1 MLSPQLEKCIRAA
14 FQFATQNRHEY
25 LTIEHLLLMLLDDVA
40 VKEILEACG
49 GKIEPL
55 RQNIKK
61 FLDENSPVLESVESD
76 DEESTQ
82 SPTMTLALERLLH
95 RTMVRV
101 RSAGR
106 EVVDTG
112 KILIEIFNEPEC
124 HAAWFLSEQG
134 LNRLELIQ
142 YYSHALTGPPRAGTE
157 SASKQ
162 NQTASQQNSDIKD
175 EILEKFCVSVN
186 RKVAEGRIDPIVGRD
201 DLIER
206 MIEILCRKTKN
217 NPILVGDPGVGKT
230 AVVDGLAARIV
241 QKKVP
246 QRLLSAEIYSLDMG
260 ALLAGTRYRGDF
272 EERLKGV
279 VKAIEARPRG
289 ILFIDEIHTV
299 VGAGSTSGGAM
310 DASNLLK
317 PSLADA
323 SLSCIGATTFKEYR
337 AHIEKDRALSR
348 RFQKI
353 EVREP
358 TADEA
363 VLILEGVKGRYEEHH
378 GVIYAK
384 SAVRGAVELSVKHIH
399 GRFLPDKALDV
410 IDEAGAKVSLRA
422 DALKSKALPTVQLRD
437 IEKVVASMAQIPE
450 RSVSAD
456 QKHQLQNLET
466 DLKKAI
472 FGQNA
477 AIETIV
483 SAIHI
488 SRSGLANPQRPIG
501 CYLFAG
507 PTGVGKTEL
516 TKQLAKSLG
525 VSLHRFDMSE
535 YMERHTVSRLVGA
548 PPGYVG
554 YDEGGLLT
562 EAVTK
567 TPYCVVLLD
576 EIEKAHGEVHNI
588 LLQVMDSGRLT
599 DASGRTADFR
609 NAIIILTSNAGA
621 RELSSQGLGFVP
633 ESTESRALEAV
644 KRHFSPEFFNRL
656 DAVVSFHRLSD
667 DIMLKIIDKTLAALC
682 VTLLE
687 KKVTLEVTDTAR
699 FWLKDKGFDPTL
711 GARPLERVID
721 REVKQ
726 RLVKELLFGPL
737 AKGGHCIVDLA
748 DNALHFTSSPK
759 IEGVARSERHARKN
773 TAKDAKIESAAGS
786 AAHRT
791 E

>member
-14 FQFATQNRHEY
+14 FQFATKHRHEY
-25 LTIEHLLLMLLDDVA
+25 LTIEHLLLMLLDDPS
-40 VKEILEACG
+40 VKEILEHCG
-49 GKIEPL
+49 GKIDSL
-55 RQNIKK
+55 RTELTK
-61 FLDENSPVLESVESD
+61 FLNENSPVVEIKD
-76 DEESTQ
+76 IENEDEQ
-82 SPTMTLALERLLH
+82 AFSPTMTLALERLIH
-95 RTMVRV
+95 RTIVRV

-112 KILIEIFNEPEC
+112 KILIEIFNEPDC
-124 HAAWFLSEQG
+124 HAAWFLEEQG
-134 LNRLELIQ
+134 LNRLEMIQ
-142 YYSHALTGPPRAGTE
+142 YYSHALTSAQRGGTEAPPREQQTTSGQPAAGKE
-157 SASKQ
+157 
-162 NQTASQQNSDIKD
+162 D
-175 EILEKFCVSVN
+175 ILEKFCIRLN
-186 RKVAEGRIDPIVGRD
+186 RKVEEGKVDPVVGRD
-201 DLIER
+201 DLIDR

-246 QRLLSAEIYSLDMG
+246 KRLLDAEIYSLDMG
-260 ALLAGTRYRGDF
+260 SLLAGTRYRGDF

-279 VKAIEARPRG
+279 VKAIENRPHG

-299 VGAGSTSGGAM
+299 VGAGATSGGAM

-317 PSLADA
+317 PSLADGR
-323 SLSCIGATTFKEYR
+323 LSCIGSTTFKEYR

-348 RFQKI
+348 RFQKV

-358 TADEA
+358 TEDETIS
-363 VLILEGVKGRYEEHH
+363 ILDGVKGRYEEHH
-378 GVIYAK
+378 GIVYSKNSIRA
-384 SAVRGAVELSVKHIH
+384 AVELSVKHIH

-410 IDEAGAKVSLRA
+410 LDEAGAKVSLRSEG
-422 DALKSKALPTVQLRD
+422 LTSRTVPTVQLRD
-437 IEKVVASMAQIPE
+437 IEKVVAAMAQIPE

-456 QKHQLQNLET
+456 QKMQLQNLES

-472 FGQNA
+472 YGQDA

-483 SAIHI
+483 AAIHL
-488 SRSGLANPQRPIG
+488 SRSGLANPMRPIG

-516 TKQLAKSLG
+516 SKQLAKSLG

-567 TPYCVVLLD
+567 TPYCVILLD
-576 EIEKAHGEVHNI
+576 EIEKAHPEVHNI

-609 NAIIILTSNAGA
+609 NAIVILTSNAGA
-621 RELSSQGLGFVP
+621 RELSGQGLGFMP
-633 ESTESRALEAV
+633 DSTESRALDAV
-644 KRHFSPEFFNRL
+644 KKQFSPEFFNRL
-656 DAVVSFHRLSD
+656 DAVVSFHRLSEHV
-667 DIMLKIIDKTLAALC
+667 MLQIVDKSLATLSESLR
-682 VTLLE
+682 T
-687 KKVTLEVTDTAR
+687 KKVSLEVTVAAR
-699 FWLKDKGFDPTL
+699 EWLKNKGFDPAY
-711 GARPLERVID
+711 GARPLERVVD

-737 AKGGHCIVDLA
+737 AKGGHCVVDVK
-748 DNALHFTSSPK
+748 DNQLILSGKENDSTS
-759 IEGVARSERHARKN
+759 RSERNDRK
-773 TAKDAKIESAAGS
+773 TAKKSIEV
-786 AAHRT
+786 
-791 E
+791 

>member
-14 FQFATQNRHEY
+14 FQFAGQSRHEY
-25 LTIEHLLLMLLDDVA
+25 LTIEHLLLMLLDDVS
-40 VKEILEACG
+40 VREILENCG

-55 RQNIKK
+55 RRDLKK
-61 FLDENSPVLESVESD
+61 FIEENTPVVEVSETES
-76 DEESTQ
+76 EEEKSF
-82 SPTMTLALERLLH
+82 SPTMTLALERLIH
-95 RTMVRV
+95 RAMVRV

-112 KILIEIFNEPEC
+112 KILIEIFNETDC
-124 HAAWFLSEQG
+124 HAAWFLEEQG
-134 LNRLELIQ
+134 LNRLEMIQ
-142 YYSHALTGPPRAGTE
+142 YYSHALSNAQRGGTQPTDRDSSSAAGQATPAKE
-157 SASKQ
+157 
-162 NQTASQQNSDIKD
+162 D
-175 EILEKFCVSVN
+175 ILEKFCILLN
-186 RKVAEGRIDPIVGRD
+186 RKVAEGRVDPIVGRD
-201 DLIER
+201 DLIDR

-241 QKKVP
+241 QGKVP
-246 QRLLSAEIYSLDMG
+246 KRLLQAEIYSLDMG

-279 VKAIEARPRG
+279 VRAVEARPRG

-299 VGAGSTSGGAM
+299 VGAGATSGGAM

-317 PSLADA
+317 PNLANGL
-323 SLSCIGATTFKEYR
+323 LSCIGSTTFKEFR

-348 RFQKI
+348 RFQKV

-358 TADEA
+358 TEEETIS
-363 VLILEGVKGRYEEHH
+363 ILEGVKSRYEEHH
-378 GVIYAK
+378 GVVYAK
-384 SAVRGAVELSVKHIH
+384 TAIRAAVELSVKHIH

-410 IDEAGAKVSLRA
+410 IDEAGAKVSLRSEEA
-422 DALKSKALPTVQLRD
+422 AKKPAGEWPSVQLRD
-437 IEKVVASMAQIPE
+437 IEKVIASMAQIPE

-456 QKHQLQNLET
+456 QKLQLQHLEV

-472 FGQNA
+472 YGQDN

-483 SAIHI
+483 SAIHM
-488 SRSGLANPQRPIG
+488 SRSGLANPMRPIG

-516 TKQLAKSLG
+516 TKQLAKCLG
-525 VSLHRFDMSE
+525 VTLHRFDMSE
-535 YMERHTVSRLVGA
+535 YTERHTVSRLVGA

-576 EIEKAHGEVHNI
+576 EIEKAHPEVHNI

-609 NAIIILTSNAGA
+609 NAIVILTSNAGA
-621 RELSSQGLGFVP
+621 RELSGQGLGFLP
-633 ESTESRALEAV
+633 ESAESRALDAV
-644 KRHFSPEFFNRL
+644 KKHFTPEFFNRL

-667 DIMLKIIDKTLAALC
+667 PVMLKIVDKSLHALREMLSAKKVSMDVTEAAL
-682 VTLLE
+682 
-687 KKVTLEVTDTAR
+687 A
-699 FWLKDKGFDPTL
+699 WLKKTGFDPAY
-711 GARPLERVID
+711 GARPLERVVD

-737 AKGGHCIVDLA
+737 AKGGHCVVDVK
-748 DNALHFTSSPK
+748 DGALVVHGTARGDTAGSSRN
-759 IEGVARSERHARKN
+759 ERKN
-773 TAKDAKIESAAGS
+773 TKKVVPV
-786 AAHRT
+786 
-791 E
+791 

>member
-1 MLSPQLEKCIRAA
+1 VLSPQLEKCIRAA
-14 FQFATQNRHEY
+14 FQFATKHRHEY
-25 LTIEHLLLMLLDDVA
+25 LTIEHLLLTLLDDSSVR
-40 VKEILEACG
+40 ELLESCG
-49 GKIEPL
+49 AKVEPL
-55 RQNIKK
+55 RTDIIK
-61 FLDENSPVLESVESD
+61 FLDENSPVVDLAD
-76 DEESTQ
+76 TDAKDEAGFT
-82 SPTMTLALERLLH
+82 PTMTLALERLIH

-112 KILIEIFNEPEC
+112 KILIEIFNEPDC
-124 HAAWFLSEQG
+124 HAAWFLEEQG
-134 LNRLELIQ
+134 LNRLEMIQ
-142 YYSHALTGPPRAGTE
+142 FYSHALTGAQRGGTDSAQRDQQP
-157 SASKQ
+157 SASQ
-162 NQTASQQNSDIKD
+162 PQQNKEDML
-175 EILEKFCVSVN
+175 ERFCILLN
-186 RKVAEGRIDPIVGRD
+186 RKVSEGRIDPIVGRD
-201 DLIER
+201 DLIDR

-241 QKKVP
+241 NKRVP
-246 QRLLSAEIYSLDMG
+246 KRLLEAEIYSLDMG

-279 VKAIEARPRG
+279 VRAIEARPLG

-299 VGAGSTSGGAM
+299 VGAGATSGGSM

-323 SLSCIGATTFKEYR
+323 RLSCIGSTTFKEFR

-358 TADEA
+358 TADETA
-363 VLILEGVKGRYEEHH
+363 LILEGVKGRYEEHH
-378 GVIYAK
+378 GVIYSKNSIRA
-384 SAVRGAVELSVKHIH
+384 AVDLSVKHIH

-410 IDEAGAKVSLRA
+410 LDEAGAKVSLRSEA
-422 DALKSKALPTVQLRD
+422 SSSRSVSTVQLRD

-456 QKHQLQNLET
+456 QKLQLQNLEA

-472 FGQNA
+472 YGQDA

-483 SAIHI
+483 SAIHM
-488 SRSGLANPQRPIG
+488 SRSGLANPVRPIG

-525 VSLHRFDMSE
+525 VTLHRFDMSE

-576 EIEKAHGEVHNI
+576 EIEKAHPEVHNI

-609 NAIIILTSNAGA
+609 NTIVILTSNAGA
-621 RELSSQGLGFVP
+621 RELSGQGLGFMP
-633 ESTESRALEAV
+633 DSTESRALEAV
-644 KRHFSPEFFNRL
+644 KKHFSPEFFNRL

-667 DIMLKIIDKTLAALC
+667 EVMLQIVEKSLAGLTDILA
-682 VTLLE
+682 E
-687 KKVTLEVTDTAR
+687 KKVTLEVTAAAR
-699 FWLKDKGFDPTL
+699 MWLKDKGFDPAY
-711 GARPLERVID
+711 GARPLERVVD

-737 AKGGHCIVDLA
+737 AKGGHCVVDVK
-748 DNALHFTSSPK
+748 DNQLFLSASEREES
-759 IEGVARSERHARKN
+759 ARSQRHERKN
-773 TAKDAKIESAAGS
+773 AKTVVKV
-786 AAHRT
+786 
-791 E
+791 

>member
-14 FQFATQNRHEY
+14 FQFATKHRHEY
-25 LTIEHLLLMLLDDVA
+25 LTIEHLLLMLLDDPS
-40 VKEILEACG
+40 VKEILEHCG
-49 GKIEPL
+49 GKIDSL
-55 RQNIKK
+55 RAELTK
-61 FLDENSPVLESVESD
+61 FLNENSPVVEIKD
-76 DEESTQ
+76 IEGEDEQ
-82 SPTMTLALERLLH
+82 AFLPAMTLALERLIH
-95 RTMVRV
+95 RTIVRV

-112 KILIEIFNEPEC
+112 KLLVEIFNEPDC
-124 HAAWFLSEQG
+124 HAAWFLEEQG
-134 LNRLELIQ
+134 LNRLEMIQ
-142 YYSHALTGPPRAGTE
+142 YYSHGLTSAQRGGTE
-157 SASKQ
+157 ASPREQ
-162 NQTASQQNSDIKD
+162 QTTSGQPAAGKED
-175 EILEKFCVSVN
+175 ILEKFCIHLN
-186 RKVAEGRIDPIVGRD
+186 RKVEEGKVDPVVGRD
-201 DLIER
+201 DLIDR

-246 QRLLSAEIYSLDMG
+246 KRLLDAEIYSLDMG
-260 ALLAGTRYRGDF
+260 LLLAGTRYRGDF

-279 VKAIEARPRG
+279 VKAIENRPRG

-299 VGAGSTSGGAM
+299 VGAGATSGGAM

-317 PSLADA
+317 PSLADGR
-323 SLSCIGATTFKEYR
+323 LSCIGSTTFKEYR

-348 RFQKI
+348 RFQKV

-358 TADEA
+358 TADETIS
-363 VLILEGVKGRYEEHH
+363 ILDGVKGRYEEHH
-378 GVIYAK
+378 GIVYSKNSIRA
-384 SAVRGAVELSVKHIH
+384 AVELSVKHIH

-410 IDEAGAKVSLRA
+410 LDEAGAKVSLRSE
-422 DALKSKALPTVQLRD
+422 ALTSRTVPTVQLRD
-437 IEKVVASMAQIPE
+437 IEKVIAAMAQIPE

-456 QKHQLQNLET
+456 QKMQLQNLES

-472 FGQNA
+472 YGQDA

-483 SAIHI
+483 AAIHL
-488 SRSGLANPQRPIG
+488 SRSGLANPLRPIG

-535 YMERHTVSRLVGA
+535 YTERHTISRLVGA

-576 EIEKAHGEVHNI
+576 EIEKAHPEVHNI
-588 LLQVMDSGRLT
+588 LLQVMDNGRLT

-609 NAIIILTSNAGA
+609 NAIVILTSNAGA
-621 RELSSQGLGFVP
+621 RELSGQGLGFMP
-633 ESTESRALEAV
+633 DSTESRALDAV
-644 KRHFSPEFFNRL
+644 KKQFSPEFFNRL
-656 DAVVSFHRLSD
+656 DAVVSFHRLSEQV
-667 DIMLKIIDKTLAALC
+667 MLQIVDKSLAILSESLRA
-682 VTLLE
+682 
-687 KKVTLEVTDTAR
+687 KKVSLEVTVAAR
-699 FWLKDKGFDPTL
+699 EWLANKGFDPAY
-711 GARPLERVID
+711 GARPLERVVD

-737 AKGGHCIVDLA
+737 AKGGHCVVDVK
-748 DNALHFTSSPK
+748 DNQLLLSGSEK
-759 IEGVARSERHARKN
+759 LKSER
-773 TAKDAKIESAAGS
+773 DALLKKESPS
-786 AAHRT
+786 IV
-791 E
+791 

>member
-1 MLSPQLEKCIRAA
+1 VLSPQLEKCIRAA
-14 FQFATQNRHEY
+14 FQFATHSRHEY
-25 LTIEHLLLMLLDDVA
+25 LTIEHLLLSLLDDNS
-40 VKEILEACG
+40 VKEIVEACG
-49 GKIEPL
+49 GRIEPL
-55 RQNIKK
+55 REELKK
-61 FLDENSPVLESVESD
+61 FLNDNSPVVDVSDSETGESSY
-76 DEESTQ
+76 
-82 SPTMTLALERLLH
+82 SPTMTLALERLIH

-112 KILIEIFNEPEC
+112 KILIEIFNEPDC
-124 HAAWFLSEQG
+124 HAAWFLEEQG

-142 YYSHALTGPPRAGTE
+142 YYSHALTGAQRGGTDKPAREQTPAASQGE
-157 SASKQ
+157 SAKEDVL
-162 NQTASQQNSDIKD
+162 A
-175 EILEKFCVSVN
+175 KFCVLLN
-186 RKVAEGRIDPIVGRD
+186 QKALEGRINPIVGRD
-201 DLIER
+201 DLIDR

-246 QRLLSAEIYSLDMG
+246 NRLLSAEIYSLDMG

-299 VGAGSTSGGAM
+299 VGAGATSGGAM

-323 SLSCIGATTFKEYR
+323 TLSCIGSTTFKEFR

-358 TADEA
+358 SKDEA
-363 VLILEGVKGRYEEHH
+363 LLILEGVKGRYEEHH
-378 GVIYAK
+378 GVIYSK
-384 SAVRGAVELSVKHIH
+384 SALRGAVDLSVQHIH

-410 IDEAGAKVSLRA
+410 IDEAGAKVSLRSEGTKG
-422 DALKSKALPTVQLRD
+422 KSVASVQLRD
-437 IEKVVASMAQIPE
+437 IERVVAAMAQIPE

-456 QKHQLQNLET
+456 QKMQLQNLEK
-466 DLKKAI
+466 DLKNTI
-472 FGQNA
+472 YGQDA

-483 SAIHI
+483 SAIHM
-488 SRSGLANPQRPIG
+488 SRSGLSHPMRPIG

-525 VSLHRFDMSE
+525 VTLHRFDMSE

-576 EIEKAHGEVHNI
+576 EIEKAHSEVHNI

-609 NAIIILTSNAGA
+609 NTIIILTSNAGA
-621 RELSSQGLGFVP
+621 RELSGQGLGFMP
-633 ESTESRALEAV
+633 ESMEARALDAV
-644 KRHFSPEFFNRL
+644 KKHFSPEFFNRL
-656 DAVVSFHRLSD
+656 DAVVSFHRLGE
-667 DIMLKIIDKTLAALC
+667 DIMLQIVEKSLSSLTETLSS
-682 VTLLE
+682 
-687 KKVTLEVTDTAR
+687 KKVTLTVTERAKN
-699 FWLKDKGFDPTL
+699 WLKEKGFDPAL
-711 GARPLERVID
+711 GARPLERVVD

-737 AKGGHCIVDLA
+737 AKGGHCVVDVE
-748 DNALHFTSSPK
+748 DNQLSLKASAQA
-759 IEGVARSERHARKN
+759 EGSARSDRHARKN
-773 TAKDAKIESAAGS
+773 TKKIVQD
-786 AAHRT
+786 
-791 E
+791 

>member
-14 FQFATQNRHEY
+14 FQFATKHRHEY
-25 LTIEHLLLMLLDDVA
+25 LTIEHLLLMLLDDPSVR
-40 VKEILEACG
+40 EILESCG

-55 RQNIKK
+55 RNELTR
-61 FLDENSPVLESVESD
+61 FLKDHTPVVETEDS
-76 DEESTQ
+76 EGEGEGGKSFT
-82 SPTMTLALERLLH
+82 PTMTLALERLIH
-95 RTMVRV
+95 RTIVRV

-112 KILIEIFNEPEC
+112 KILIEIFNEPDC
-124 HAAWFLSEQG
+124 HAAWFLEEQG

-142 YYSHALTGPPRAGTE
+142 YYSHALTGVQRGGTE
-157 SASKQ
+157 SSTREE
-162 NQTASQQNSDIKD
+162 QTNNGSAANKKD
-175 EILEKFCVSVN
+175 DMLEKFCILIN
-186 RKVAEGRIDPIVGRD
+186 RRVTEGTVDPIVGRE

-230 AVVDGLAARIV
+230 AVVDGLAERIV
-241 QKKVP
+241 NKKVP
-246 QRLLSAEIYSLDMG
+246 KRLLDAEVYSLDMG

-299 VGAGSTSGGAM
+299 VGAGATSGGAM

-317 PSLADA
+317 PNLADGR
-323 SLSCIGATTFKEYR
+323 LSCIGSTTFKEFR

-348 RFQKI
+348 RFQKV

-358 TADEA
+358 TAEETIS
-363 VLILEGVKGRYEEHH
+363 ILEGVKGRYEEHH
-378 GVIYAK
+378 GIVYSKNALR
-384 SAVRGAVELSVKHIH
+384 AAVELSVKHIH

-410 IDEAGAKVSLRA
+410 LDEAGAKVSLRGEA
-422 DALKSKALPTVQLRD
+422 SSSRAVPVVQLRD
-437 IEKVVASMAQIPE
+437 IEKVVAAMAQIPE

-456 QKHQLQNLET
+456 QKIQLQNLES

-472 FGQNA
+472 YGQDQ

-483 SAIHI
+483 AAIHL
-488 SRSGLANPQRPIG
+488 SRSGLANPMRPIG

-525 VSLHRFDMSE
+525 VALHRFDMSE

-576 EIEKAHGEVHNI
+576 EIEKAHPEVHNI

-609 NAIIILTSNAGA
+609 NCVVILTSNAGA
-621 RELSSQGLGFVP
+621 RELSGQGLGFMP
-633 ESTESRALEAV
+633 ESTENRAMEAV
-644 KRHFSPEFFNRL
+644 KKHFSPEFFNRL
-656 DAVVSFHRLSD
+656 DAVVSFHRLSED
-667 DIMLKIIDKTLAALC
+667 VMLQIVEKSLAALSSGL
-682 VTLLE
+682 TA
-687 KKVTLEVTDTAR
+687 KKVSLEVTDAAKQ
-699 FWLKDKGFDPTL
+699 WLMKKGFDPAY
-711 GARPLERVID
+711 GARPLERVVD

-737 AKGGHCIVDLA
+737 VKGGGCVVDVEGDQLTLTPRIS
-748 DNALHFTSSPK
+748 DTKTRSGRDDRKDTKKS
-759 IEGVARSERHARKN
+759 IEG
-773 TAKDAKIESAAGS
+773 
-786 AAHRT
+786 
-791 E
+791 